1 MKSHRFKAIFLGILV
16 GIVGLVVSP
25 FHLTLGIEENIGLG
39 LLFKLRGA
47 RQAPADVVVVSIDK
61 VSSEILDLP
70 DNPDKWPRSLHARLT
85 ETLVKEGARVI
96 TFDVHFIE
104 PRSPEDDSLFAE
116 KMRRAGNVVLGE
128 PLKTKE
134 IPLPGGGGSYAI
146 GHNIVRV
153 VPPIDLFSRSA
164 AATAPFTLP
173 RIPFKVGQYW
183 TFEPWSGDSPTMPV
197 VALQLFAMEVYGEF
211 IRLLEK
217 ASPDLAGK
225 LPPDGDKAIK
235 SRGVK
240 ELVKDIREIFESKP
254 FIAERMLKELESS
267 ESLSGDSEKRRL
279 VESLIKMYRGS
290 NNRYINYY
298 GPPGTVTTI
307 PYYKALKLREGVVGD
322 SGIDFTG
329 KAVFVGLSEVLLAER
344 KDSFYTV
351 FSRPNGTFISGVEI
365 AATAFSNLLVDTPVK
380 PISLHFYVLVVLLW
394 GVFVGIFCRL
404 SHVGVAALG
413 VVGLSTLYLV
423 AAKYQ
428 FNTAYSWYPVVVPLF
443 FQGPL
448 AFFGAVVWNYIDTN
462 KERQNIQKAFEHHL
476 PKDIV
481 AQLAKDIAHIK
492 TGSRVVHG
500 VCMFTDAQHY
510 TSLSETMDPQELGRL
525 MNRYYETM
533 FKPVKQHGGSV
544 SGVIGDA
551 MLAVWASA
559 RSENT
564 LKNNACLAALDI
576 NKELQLFD
584 QSSDSDMAKLKTRI
598 GLHCGQILLGHIGAL
613 DYYEYTPMG
622 DIVNTASRIE
632 GLNKQMG
639 TTLLV
644 SEEVIQQLS
653 GFLTRDLGKFR
664 VKGKVKPIGIHE
676 LLCSVEESDE
686 KQRSACEIFAEA
698 LGAFRSRSWDE
709 AKEKFHQTIEN
720 LGEDGPAL
728 FYARLCED
736 YKKNPPEEPWDGVVH
751 MEKK

>member
-1 MKSHRFKAIFLGILV
+1 M
-16 GIVGLVVSP
+16 VGLVVSP

-47 RQAPADVVVVSIDK
+47 GQAPSDVVVISIDK
-61 VSSEILDLP
+61 ESSEVLGLP
-70 DNPDKWPRSLHARLT
+70 DNPDKWPRSLHGRLT
-85 ETLVKEGARVI
+85 ETLVKEGARVVA
-96 TFDVHFIE
+96 FDVHFIE

-116 KMRRAGNVVLGE
+116 AMRKAGNVVLVE

-134 IPLPGGGGSYAI
+134 LPLPGGGGSDAA

-153 VPPIDLFSRSA
+153 VPPIDLFSRA
-164 AATAPFTLP
+164 AVATAPFTLP
-173 RIPFKVGQYW
+173 RIPFKVGRYS
-183 TFEPWSGDSPTMPV
+183 TFERGAGDSPAMPI

-211 IRLLEK
+211 VRLLEN

-225 LPPDGDKAIK
+225 LPLDGDTAIK
-235 SRGVK
+235 TRGVR
-240 ELVKDIREIFESKP
+240 ELAKDIREIFESKP
-254 FIAERMLKELESS
+254 FIAERMLKEFETSGTL
-267 ESLSGDSEKRRL
+267 SLDVEKSRL
-279 VESLIKMYRGS
+279 VRSLIKMYRGS
-290 NNRYINYY
+290 NSRYINYY

-307 PYYKALKLREGVVGD
+307 PYHQALGLSEVAVGD
-322 SGIDFTG
+322 KRIDLTG

-380 PISLHFYVLVVLLW
+380 PISFHFYILVVLLW
-394 GVFVGIFCRL
+394 GVFAGIFCRL
-404 SHVGVAALG
+404 SPVGVAALG
-413 VVGLSTLYLV
+413 VVGLSALYLF

-428 FNTAYSWYPVVVPLF
+428 FNTTYSWYPVVVPLF
-443 FQGPL
+443 FQTPL

-500 VCMFTDAQHY
+500 VCMFTDAQQY
-510 TSLSETMDPQELGRL
+510 TSLSETMEPQELGRF

-544 SGVIGDA
+544 SGIIGDA

-559 RSENT
+559 RSETT

-584 QSSDSDMAKLKTRI
+584 QSPDTVKLKTRI

-613 DYYEYTPMG
+613 DHYEYTPMG

-632 GLNKQMG
+632 GLNKHMG
-639 TTLLV
+639 TSLLV
-644 SEEVIQQLS
+644 SDEVIQQLD

-676 LLCSVEESDE
+676 LLCRVEESDE
-686 KQRSACEIFAEA
+686 KQRSACENFAEA
-698 LGAFRSRSWDE
+698 LGAFRNRSWDE
-709 AKEKFHQTIEN
+709 AKEKFYQSIEM
-720 LGEDGPAL
+720 LGEDGPSL
-728 FYARLCED
+728 FYAGLCED